1 MKTEH
6 QNYEHLDAMFDKR
19 TARGIE
25 VNDPLADALEREH
38 ETGLVEDLHAIA
50 EIPIGDLPSGHH
62 ESESVLTR
70 WKHPH
75 VRGENPLVRGDHCAD
90 RETPPR
96 TWGKPHS
103 TTSTPAGIGNTPT
116 YVGKTPLCELGKN
129 DI

>member
-62 ESESVLTR
+62 ESESVLT
-70 WKHPH
+70 KCIISPLHKT
-75 VRGENPLVRGDHCAD
+75 VRVSLETRSGEP
-90 RETPPR
+90 
-96 TWGKPHS
+96 
-103 TTSTPAGIGNTPT
+103 
-116 YVGKTPLCELGKN
+116 LGKQ
-129 DI
+129 DRGAPSTAPRSVRPQS